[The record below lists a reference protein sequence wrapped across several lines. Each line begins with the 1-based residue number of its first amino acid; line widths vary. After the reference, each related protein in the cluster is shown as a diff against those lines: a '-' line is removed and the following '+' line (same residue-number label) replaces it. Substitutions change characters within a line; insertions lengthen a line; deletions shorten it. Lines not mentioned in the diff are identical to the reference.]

1 MNFHESHHRQHVRS
15 RGSARSFGFIV
26 TAVFFLI
33 GLAPLLDESPPRWW
47 ALAIAFTFAGIAIFW
62 PRSLRRVNEL
72 WISFGLMLHKVMT
85 PLVFGILFFGAV
97 TPVALLMKI
106 FRKDP
111 LKRMFDLRADSY
123 WIDRDPPGPDRK
135 TMRDQF

>member
-1 MNFHESHHRQHVRS
+1 M
-15 RGSARSFGFIV
+15 